1 MALPAKLKNFNIYVD
16 GTSMV
21 GVAQELT
28 LPKLTQKLVAYR
40 GGGMIA
46 AVNVELGFDDG
57 ALDMDMSVGGLVVD
71 LLKKMGIMTADGM
84 QLRFVGAYQDDS
96 DAMYKSCTIQTR
108 GRFTEVDWGT
118 AKVGEDTTH
127 KYMLKN
133 TYVKITVD
141 AEVVLEVDA
150 LNMVWVVG
158 GEDKMAALRK
168 AMGM

>member
-16 GTSMV
+16 GGSMV
-21 GVAQELT
+21 GVAQEMT
-28 LPKLTQKLVAYR
+28 LPKLTQKLIAYR
-40 GGGMIA
+40 GGGMMA
-46 AVNVELGFDDG
+46 SVNVELGFDDG
-57 ALDMDMSVGGLVVD
+57 ALDMDMSVGGLVVN
-71 LLKKMGIMTADGM
+71 LLKKMGTMTADGM

-96 DAMYKSCTIQTR
+96 TAVYKTCTIQTR

-127 KYMLKN
+127 KYTLKN

-141 AEVVLEVDA
+141 GEVVLEVDA
-150 LNMVWVVG
+150 LNMIWVVG

>member
-1 MALPAKLKNFNIYVD
+1 MALPAKLKNFNIFVD
-16 GTSMV
+16 GTSMI

-28 LPKLTQKLVAYR
+28 LPKLTQKLIAYR
-40 GGGMIA
+40 GGGMMA
-46 AVNVELGFDDG
+46 SVNVELGFDDG
-57 ALDMDMSVGGLVVD
+57 ALDMDISVGGLVVD
-71 LLKKMGIMTADGM
+71 LLKQMGTITADGM

-96 DAMYKSCTIQTR
+96 DASYKSCTIQTR

-141 AEVVLEVDA
+141 DETVFEVDA
-150 LNMVWVVG
+150 LNMIWVVG
-158 GEDKMAALRK
+158 GVDKMADLRK
-168 AMGM
+168 AMGL